1 MLVERDHLLARLDD
15 LRRTAV
21 AGKGSIV
28 FVAGEAGAGKTAL
41 INAFLTRLGPRVIVL
56 AGACDALAT
65 PRALGPVLDIA
76 HEVGG
81 GLADAADSAD
91 RHHLMT
97 ALLDE
102 LRHPSLLVIEDAHWA
117 DQATLDVIRFV
128 GRRAAQ
134 TRSVVV
140 VSYRNDE
147 APPGTPL
154 RSVLGDLA
162 TYDHAVRLEV
172 PPLSPDGVALLAVD
186 HGMDPVRLSELT
198 GGNPFYVT
206 EVLAAAG
213 WTLPATV
220 GDAVLARAG
229 RLSESSRRALEA
241 ASIVPGEVATEM
253 LSALTDLDEMAL
265 TECRNAG
272 MLVLTLN
279 GVGFRHELARLAVES
294 SVDAHRR
301 AEFHRRAIDVLESS
315 DSPDAARVAHH
326 AEAAGDRDRLLR
338 FAVIGGREA
347 AARGAHREA
356 LRLYALAARLV
367 DLLAPLEAADLL
379 EAQAS
384 EMAAADRGADAY
396 TVRLRALELRRSS
409 GNKIAEG
416 ATLTRLAG
424 DAFASGQGA
433 DAHRLAAEAV
443 TLLEQV
449 PPSAELAAAYAVSA
463 TMCMLRRDRAGAMD
477 WGAKAVATAEDFGN
491 EAAKARALNALGS
504 IRIASLEDPE
514 GITDLKESARI
525 ASAIGDDLGVGRAL
539 INLGSACGEVKW
551 YQDAERY
558 LAESVAFTSERDLDS
573 HTHYAVAW
581 QGRVNLEQGR
591 WDLASRLARSV
602 AALPDL
608 APSTSIVAHRT
619 LGRLAARRGEDAA
632 SEHLDHAWR
641 LAVPTGDL
649 QRIWPVAATR
659 AEHAWL
665 RGLAPNT
672 DELQS
677 TFTLAEKF
685 DSRWAIGEVGFWLW
699 RAGEL
704 RGLDGET
711 PYAIHTGGDWRGA
724 AEAWRALG
732 CPYEEADALSEGDED
747 AMRRALGIFT
757 DLGAAPAADLV
768 RRRLRAS
775 GARSIPS
782 RPRAST
788 SAGPAGLTKRQI
800 EILGL
805 VEEGATNAEIARRLF
820 ISEKTAGHHV
830 SAILAKLG
838 VRTRGEAAAAA
849 RRLVDPQK

>member
-1 MLVERDHLLARLDD
+1 
-15 LRRTAV
+15 
-21 AGKGSIV
+21 
-28 FVAGEAGAGKTAL
+28 
-41 INAFLTRLGPRVIVL
+41 
-56 AGACDALAT
+56 
-65 PRALGPVLDIA
+65 
-76 HEVGG
+76 
-81 GLADAADSAD
+81 LADAADSAD
-91 RHHLMT
+91 RHRLMT

-102 LRHPSLLVIEDAHWA
+102 LRHPSVLVIEDAHWA
-117 DQATLDVIRFV
+117 DQATPDVIRFV

-140 VSYRNDE
+140 VSCRDDE

-162 TYDHAVRLEV
+162 TFDHAVRLEV
-172 PPLSPDGVALLAVD
+172 PPLSPDGVALLAAD

-198 GGNPFYVT
+198 GGNAFYVT

-213 WTLPATV
+213 WTLPTTV

-229 RLSESSRRALEA
+229 RLSERARRTLQA
-241 ASIVPGEVATEM
+241 ASIVPGEVETEM
-253 LSALTDLDEMAL
+253 LGALTDLDEMAL
-265 TECRNAG
+265 TECRAAG
-272 MLVLTLN
+272 MLVLTPN
-279 GVGFRHELARLAVES
+279 GVGFRHELAQLAVES
-294 SVDAHRR
+294 SVGAHRR
-301 AEFHRRAIDVLESS
+301 AVLHRRAIDVLESS
-315 DSPDAARVAHH
+315 DYPDAARLAHH
-326 AEAAGDRDRLLR
+326 AEAAGDPDRLLR
-338 FAVIGGREA
+338 YAVIGRREA
-347 AARGAHREA
+347 AGRAAHREA
-356 LRLYALAARLV
+356 LRLYGLAARFV
-367 DLLAPLEAADLL
+367 DLLPLPEAADLL

-384 EMAAADRGADAY
+384 EMAAADRGADAC

-409 GNKIAEG
+409 GDKIAEG

-504 IRIASLEDPE
+504 IRIVSLEDPE
-514 GITDLKESARI
+514 GIADLEESARI
-525 ASAIGDDLGVGRAL
+525 AAAMGDDAGVGRAL
-539 INLGSACGEVKW
+539 LNIGSGCGEVRW
-551 YQDAERY
+551 YQSAERY
-558 LAESVAFTSERDLDS
+558 LGEAVAYTSARDLDS
-573 HTHYAVAW
+573 HTRYSISW

-591 WDLASRLARSV
+591 WEAAERLALSV
-602 AALPDL
+602 ATLPEL
-608 APSTSIVAHRT
+608 AVSTSIVAHRT

-641 LAVPTGDL
+641 LAEATGDL

-659 AEHAWL
+659 AENAWL
-665 RGLAPNT
+665 RGLAPNK

-677 TFTLAEKF
+677 AFTLAERF

-699 RAGEL
+699 RAGAL
-704 RGLDGET
+704 RGLDGNT
-711 PYAIHTGGDWRGA
+711 PYAIHAGGDWRGA

-747 AMRRALGIFT
+747 AMRRALAIFI

-775 GARSIPS
+775 GARSVPS
-782 RPRAST
+782 RPRASS
-788 SAGPAGLTKRQI
+788 SACPAGLTKRQV

-805 VEEGATNAEIARRLF
+805 LEEGATNAEIARRLF

-849 RRLVDPQK
+849 RRLGAPRE

>member
-1 MLVERDHLLARLDD
+1 MLVERDHLLARLHDQ
-15 LRRTAV
+15 LRAAT

-41 INAFLTRLGPRVIVL
+41 INAFLTRLGSRVTVL

-91 RHHLMT
+91 RHRLMT

-102 LRHPSLLVIEDAHWA
+102 LRHPSVLVIEDAHWA
-117 DQATLDVIRFV
+117 DQATLDVIRFL

-134 TRSVVV
+134 TRSVLV
-140 VSYRNDE
+140 VSYRDDE
-147 APPGTPL
+147 APLGTPL

-162 TYDHAVRLEV
+162 TFDHAVRLEV
-172 PPLSPDGVALLAVD
+172 PPLSPDGVALLAAD

-229 RLSESSRRALEA
+229 RLSGRARRALEA
-241 ASIVPGEVATEM
+241 ASIVPGEVETEM

-265 TECRNAG
+265 TECRDAG
-272 MLVLTLN
+272 MLVLTPN
-279 GVGFRHELARLAVES
+279 GVAFRHELARQAVES
-294 SVDAHRR
+294 SVDTHRR
-301 AEFHRRAIDVLESS
+301 AELHRRAIDVLESS
-315 DSPDAARVAHH
+315 DNPDAARLAHH
-326 AEAAGDRDRLLR
+326 AEAAADRDRLLR
-338 FAVIGGREA
+338 YAVIGGSEA
-347 AARGAHREA
+347 AGRGAHREA
-356 LRLYALAARLV
+356 LRLYGLAARFV
-367 DLLAPLEAADLL
+367 DLLPSPQAADLL

-384 EMAAADRGADAY
+384 EMASADRGTDAY
-396 TVRLRALELRRSS
+396 AVRLRALELRRSL
-409 GNKIAEG
+409 GDKFAEG

-443 TLLEQV
+443 SRLEQV
-449 PPSAELAAAYAVSA
+449 SPASELAAAYAVSA

-477 WGAKAVATAEDFGN
+477 WGAKAVATAEVFGN

-504 IRIASLEDPE
+504 TRIVSLEDPG
-514 GITDLKESARI
+514 GITDLEESARM
-525 ASAIGDDLGVGRAL
+525 ARAIGDDGGVGRAL
-539 INLGSACGEVKW
+539 INLGSACGEVRW

-591 WDLASRLARSV
+591 WDEAGRLARSV
-602 AALPDL
+602 AALPEL

-619 LGRLAARRGEDAA
+619 LGRLAARRGEDATNDL
-632 SEHLDHAWR
+632 EHAWR
-641 LAVPTGDL
+641 LAEATGDL

-665 RGLAPNT
+665 RGLAPNK

-677 TFTLAEKF
+677 AFALAEKF

-699 RAGEL
+699 RAG
-704 RGLDGET
+704 GLPGLNGDT
-711 PYAIHTGGDWRGA
+711 PYAIHAGGDWRGA
-724 AEAWRALG
+724 ADAWRALG
-732 CPYEEADALSEGDED
+732 CPYEEADALSEGDEH
-747 AMRRALGIFT
+747 AMRRALAIFT

-775 GARSIPS
+775 GARSVPS

-805 VEEGATNAEIARRLF
+805 VEEGATNAEIGRRLF

-838 VRTRGEAAAAA
+838 VRTRGEAAAVA
-849 RRLVDPQK
+849 RRLGDPQK